1 MAELP
6 PRLGA
11 ILDDL
16 LRREGGYVDDPA
28 DKGGATNLGISL
40 RYARGIGLDLDA
52 DGDTDAAD
60 ILAVTPAVARM
71 LYGADFWFT
80 PGLDKLPEALAEP
93 VFDMAV
99 NSGPAR
105 AIIALQDAIN
115 TVIRQHKLSLPL
127 LVSDGRIGRLTRR
140 AAAEAVTA
148 DLPMLLTAFVTE
160 RVQYLTTIA
169 ARTPSQMRFLPGWLA
184 RARSFLPPAG
194 GAAIGPLPSA

>member
-6 PRLGA
+6 PRLSA

-16 LRREGGYVDDPA
+16 LRREGGYVNDPA
-28 DKGGATNLGISL
+28 DKGGATNFGISL
-40 RYARGIGLDLDA
+40 RYARGIGLDLDG

-60 ILAVTPAVARM
+60 IRGVTPAVART
-71 LYGADFWFT
+71 LYAHDFWFT
-80 PGLDKLPEALAEP
+80 PGLDTLPEALAEP

-115 TVIRQHKLSLPL
+115 TVIRQHKLALPL
-127 LVSDGRIGRLTRR
+127 LVSDGRIGRRTR
-140 AAAEAVTA
+140 AAAAAAAAA

-160 RVQYLTTIA
+160 RVQYLTTLA
-169 ARTPSQMRFLPGWLA
+169 ARDPSQMRFLQGWLT
-184 RARSFLPPAG
+184 RARSFLPPAAVS
-194 GAAIGPLPSA
+194 AAIGPLPA